1 MIGHKESFAAKMQ
14 AAADSIDTAVSPV
27 LEVLQEIS
35 KELVTTEDPF
45 TLESLDGVRKIAQR
59 TVADNTGWIAGTGYV
74 AAVGVLSGMPR
85 WIEWWMAGT
94 GAPQPLRI
102 NLDPRLPDFYDY
114 TSTAWFRLPRDS
126 GSTSFDG
133 PYVDARGTNQC
144 TVTVAMPVSRN
155 GTFLGVAAADLYL
168 TGLERRLLPILNEVS
183 DPVVLSN
190 ASGRVIASTDWR
202 VLPGQLFRS
211 GNTPIASTCRSAPW
225 QVSPG
230 KAMTG
235 EYGI

>member
-1 MIGHKESFAAKMQ
+1 MAGHDASFAARLL
-14 AAADSIDTAVSPV
+14 AAATSIDTAVSPV
-27 LEVLQEIS
+27 FDVLREIS
-35 KELVTTEDPF
+35 EELLTTEDPF
-45 TLESLDGVRKIAQR
+45 TLDSLAGVRKIAQR
-59 TVADNTGWIAGTGYV
+59 TVAGNTGWIAGTGYV
-74 AAVGVLSGMPR
+74 AAVGVLSDMPR

-114 TSTAWFRLPRDS
+114 TSAEWFRLPRDS

-168 TGLERRLLPILNEVS
+168 SGLERRLLPILNEVS
-183 DPVVLSN
+183 SPVVLSN

-202 VLPGQLFRS
+202 VLPGQLLGS
-211 GNTPIASTCRSAPW
+211 SDTPIASTCRSAPW
-225 QVSPG
+225 QVSP
-230 KAMTG
+230 AEATTG
-235 EYGI
+235 ENGI